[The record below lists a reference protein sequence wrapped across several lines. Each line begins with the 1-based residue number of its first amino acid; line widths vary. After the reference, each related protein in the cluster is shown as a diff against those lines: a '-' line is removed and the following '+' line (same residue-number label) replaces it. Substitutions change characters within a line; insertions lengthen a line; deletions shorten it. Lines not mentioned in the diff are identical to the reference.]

1 LRSIVFPDSEA
12 RRTPVATL
20 ALDCDSVED
29 AVTAIS
35 YSDTLVCR
43 HLVIRGLGVV
53 IVDADRSD
61 TSRAFVQQVAGSPGL
76 SIVERAG
83 DLASAALAGLPAD
96 FGKLISEEAEKW
108 GKVIRAANIKPEG

>member
-1 LRSIVFPDSEA
+1 MNSAERKFALTIVFPDSEA

-61 TSRAFVQQVAGSPGL
+61 TSRAFVEQVAASPGL
-76 SIVERAG
+76 PAISRRRRLRACPPTS
-83 DLASAALAGLPAD
+83 ASSSAKKQRSGA
-96 FGKLISEEAEKW
+96 
-108 GKVIRAANIKPEG
+108 R